1 MNKKRL
7 GIVLASIIGMAVV
20 LFAVWNAYYEIV
32 ERTDVKP
39 SPKPDDGLSFV
50 DDKLTDKQPIFDAEL
65 VDRRDYEGW
74 DLNQSSA
81 VIRLDC
87 PDIRGDREPRL
98 LQVHANY
105 QDAARVA
112 EELGREFLPSANLL
126 DGLAKQF
133 DDGLYAALDLACFRG
148 DANFTPSAV
157 RFTRQT
163 FDALPEQSVA
173 RPFLAAALQLANQPV
188 ELTDEE
194 SQISAEWISKFESNR
209 LRSTPISFYTWNQE
223 LRSAWKYFRFLQHR
237 FGQTD
242 LAIPLEIRSVIDRD
256 EALSRQYDQLI
267 AFYSGLSNPPG
278 NLHLHDLEGTNPNL
292 AQLASKVGRQIAAV
306 SILPPST
313 SRETELFNRLY
324 PDGSTAQANLMIELI
339 RRVRSGDIDLSPR
352 GDSGWY
358 DQQVFALET
367 LVLPERGAEHEKLLL
382 TSKYKRRLVQAFQ
395 ALITKRRETHARQ
408 LVLTDAAMAMP
419 PEEIKPRLRIEP
431 CATFYLRTAR
441 SYAFLQSFLQS
452 QLDPATLGEL
462 HGLRADGEREPD
474 LSTELESMQQ
484 LFYGFYLVV
493 CDDIG
498 MKPDISA
505 DEKVDVEAA
514 YRTAVEWLDQ
524 TTHPDLAIDTRIAV
538 PIAYDPQADES
549 RLWATIGIRLA
560 KLDASYARS
569 PHYRENADAPWEEV
583 ESMRLGKSRYVI
595 AVDEFAEFSLPGGN
609 VMTREQLRN
618 LCDQHA
624 TKAEIVRALSR

>member
-1 MNKKRL
+1 MNTKRL
-7 GIVLASIIGMAVV
+7 GVV
-20 LFAVWNAYYEIV
+20 LMSIVVMAAVLFNVWNSYYEIV
-32 ERTDVKP
+32 ERTDVRP

-50 DDKLTDKQPIFDAEL
+50 DDKLTDKQPTFDPEL
-65 VDRRDYEGW
+65 IDRRDYEGW
-74 DLNQSSA
+74 QVNQSSA

-87 PDIRGDREPRL
+87 PDIRGDHEPQL
-98 LQVHANY
+98 LHLQASYQQAAQVA
-105 QDAARVA
+105 D
-112 EELGREFLPSANLL
+112 ELGFNFLPSANLL

-148 DANFTPSAV
+148 DANFAPSAV
-157 RFTRQT
+157 RFTRKT

-209 LRSTPISFYTWNQE
+209 IRSTPVSFYTWNPE
-223 LRSAWKYFRFLQHR
+223 LQSAWKYFRFLQHR
-237 FGQTD
+237 FGQTT
-242 LAIPLEIRSVIDRD
+242 LAVPLELKAVIDRD
-256 EALSRQYDQLI
+256 EDLGEHYDQLI
-267 AFYSGLSNPPG
+267 AFYAGLSNPPG
-278 NLHLHDLEGTNPNL
+278 NLHLRDLDGAKPNL
-292 AQLASKVGRQIAAV
+292 AQLANKVGRQVAAV
-306 SILPPST
+306 SVLPPST

-324 PDGSTAQANLMIELI
+324 PDGATAQANLMMDLI
-339 RRVRSGDIDLSPR
+339 RRVRSGELDLSPR
-352 GDSGWY
+352 EESGWY
-358 DQQVFALET
+358 DHQVFALET
-367 LVLPERGAEHEKLLL
+367 LVLPERGSENEKLLL

-408 LVLTDAAMAMP
+408 LVLTDSAMAMP

-441 SYAFLQSFLQS
+441 SYAFLQSFLES

-462 HGLRADGEREPD
+462 HGLRADGRREKD
-474 LSTELESMQQ
+474 LNTELESIKQ

-498 MKPDISA
+498 MKPSISTE
-505 DEKVDVEAA
+505 EKVDVEAA
-514 YRTAVEWLDQ
+514 YQAAVEWLEQ
-524 TTHPDLAIDTRIAV
+524 TTHPDLAIDTRVTV

-569 PHYRENADAPWEEV
+569 PQYRENADATWEKV
-583 ESMRLGKSRYVI
+583 EAWRLGKSRYVI
-595 AVDEFAEFSLPGGN
+595 AVDEFTEFSLPGGN

-618 LCDQHA
+618 LCDRHQ
-624 TKAEIVRALSR
+624 TKAGIVAELSR